1 METDRNPMTLAD
13 ARDRLAGLVQQHN
26 VRFIFAETCTAGL
39 CSATMAQFEGIS
51 PHLCG
56 SAATY
61 IPELKRSWL
70 HVSNDTI
77 EQFTCESQEVADAMA
92 VGVLNVATVANWSA
106 AVVGHLSSDL
116 PCHVYVA
123 IARRNA
129 QGEIA
134 VCAQLDRPLNASTRE
149 ARQAEAAAWVL
160 LTLAEAIESAAD

>member
-1 METDRNPMTLAD
+1 MNLTT
-13 ARDRLAGLVQQHN
+13 ARDRLAAIVQQHN
-26 VRFIFAETCTAGL
+26 VRFIFAESCTAGL

-70 HVSNDTI
+70 NVSNDTI
-77 EQFTCESQEVADAMA
+77 EQFTCEGQEVANAMA
-92 VGVLNVATVANWSA
+92 MGELQVATVANWSA

-116 PCHVYVA
+116 DCHVFVA
-123 IARRNA
+123 IARRSA

-134 VCAQLDRPLNASTRE
+134 LCATLDQPLTAPTRE
-149 ARQAEAAAWVL
+149 ARQIEAAALVL
-160 LTLAEAIESAAD
+160 VTLAAAIESEP